1 MLELFYVGI
10 QITWQWSSLP
20 VSTWPECYLKCVL
33 KTDLLLGW
41 KTPNNSVAFTGK
53 NLWCPEKKMELL
65 MESEDNHTDH
75 ILGVGSTDVSE
86 NSCGGEQLLTNVEE
100 R

>member
-1 MLELFYVGI
+1 
-10 QITWQWSSLP
+10 
-20 VSTWPECYLKCVL
+20 
-33 KTDLLLGW
+33 
-41 KTPNNSVAFTGK
+41 
-53 NLWCPEKKMELL
+53 